1 MSDMRHEI
9 SNHEVEIRILE
20 EKFNNQQIAIESL
33 RQRLIEAGLDQKDL
47 LKGNSAKDNIRISNL
62 ESSVKSAVS
71 DLHKLQTH
79 ANDTT
84 KTLSQYKKKMQE
96 LNQNITALQ
105 SAIRSLMD
113 ALQISYQQ
121 KIQIYKVENGDTLEK
136 IARKHKTTIKALKE
150 LNNLKSDRIYIGQ
163 NLKLL

>member
-71 DLHKLQTH
+71 DLHKLQIH

-96 LNQNITALQ
+96 LFT
-105 SAIRSLMD
+105 
-113 ALQISYQQ
+113 
-121 KIQIYKVENGDTLEK
+121 
-136 IARKHKTTIKALKE
+136 
-150 LNNLKSDRIYIGQ
+150 
-163 NLKLL
+163 